1 LARKLDAPE
10 VTAATRGGALRA
22 ADGEAPNRW
31 AVLAV
36 LSLAQLMINLDV
48 TIVNIALPSAQQ
60 ALHFDAGNRQ
70 WVITAYAL
78 AFGSLLLLGGKLG
91 DLFGRKRAFITGLT
105 GFAVAS
111 ALGGQAHTLGEL
123 VAARALQG
131 CFGALLAPGA
141 LSLLSVTFA
150 GSADRDRAFGIFAA
164 TAASGASAGLVL
176 GGVLTQA
183 LSWRWCMT
191 VNLIIAVPLVIGA
204 SRLLRNDRRAAR
216 PQMDLPGVATGS
228 GALFALVFGL
238 SNAEATSWG
247 NLRTV
252 AALAASVVLLA
263 AFAVREGHAANPLLP
278 LRILRSRPR
287 AGAYISIA
295 ILSCGAFSVY
305 LFLSFYL
312 QQNLGFSPLL
322 AGASFLPMTTSVIAT
337 TTTAQTRVL
346 PLTGPKPVLLSGLFL
361 GAVGMALLSRLS
373 LHGSYPGQ
381 VLPALVV
388 TGIGFGC
395 VFAASLSTGTL
406 GVAPADAGVA
416 AATVN
421 TAQQIGGSVG
431 TALLSTIFA
440 GAAASYLASHRIG
453 GLVQA
458 AHVHGYSIGF
468 DCATFIFLTGLIVA
482 LLLVPSTRSES
493 QTT

>member
-1 LARKLDAPE
+1 VRL
-10 VTAATRGGALRA
+10 VT
-22 ADGEAPNRW
+22 GEGPNRW
-31 AVLAV
+31 AVLTV

-60 ALHFDAGNRQ
+60 ALHFGAGNRQ

-91 DLFGRKRAFITGLT
+91 DLFGRKRAFIAGLI
-105 GFAVAS
+105 GFAAAS
-111 ALGGQAHTLGEL
+111 ALGGQAHSLGEL
-123 VAARALQG
+123 IAARAMQG

-150 GSADRDRAFGIFAA
+150 GSPDRDRAFGIFTG

-176 GGVLTQA
+176 GGVLTEA
-183 LSWRWCMT
+183 LSWRWCMN
-191 VNLIIAVPLVIGA
+191 VNLMIAVPLVIGS
-204 SRLLRNDRRAAR
+204 SRLLRDDRPSAWPRI
-216 PQMDLPGVATGS
+216 DLPGVMAGS

-238 SNAEATSWG
+238 SNAETSSWG
-247 NLRTV
+247 SPLTG
-252 AALAASVVLLA
+252 AALAASVALLA
-263 AFAVREGHAANPLLP
+263 VFAVIEQHTARPLLP

-312 QQNLGFSPLL
+312 QQNLGFSPIL
-322 AGASFLPMTTSVIAT
+322 AGAGFLPMTMSVIVT
-337 TTTAQTRVL
+337 TTTVQTRVL
-346 PLTGPKPVLLSGLFL
+346 SRTGPKPVLLSGLFL
-361 GAVGMALLSRLS
+361 GAAGMALLSRLS
-373 LHGSYPGQ
+373 LHGNYAGQ
-381 VLPALVV
+381 VLPALLV
-388 TGIGFGC
+388 TGVGFGC

-416 AATVN
+416 AAMVN
-421 TAQQIGGSVG
+421 TSQQIGGSVG

-440 GAAASYLASHRIG
+440 SAASGYLISHRSSASVLAAAHA
-453 GLVQA
+453 
-458 AHVHGYSIGF
+458 HGYSAGF
-468 DCATFIFLTGLIVA
+468 EWAAGIFLTGLVTA
-482 LLLVPSTRSES
+482 LLLVPWIRPRPE
-493 QTT
+493 TT

>member
-1 LARKLDAPE
+1 MRL
-10 VTAATRGGALRA
+10 VS
-22 ADGEAPNRW
+22 GEGPNRW
-31 AVLAV
+31 AVLTV

-60 ALHFDAGNRQ
+60 ALHFGAGNRQ

-91 DLFGRKRAFITGLT
+91 DLFGRKRAFIAGLA
-105 GFAVAS
+105 GFAAAS
-111 ALGGQAHTLGEL
+111 ALGGQARSLDQL
-123 VAARALQG
+123 IAARALQG
-131 CFGALLAPGA
+131 GFGALLAPGA
-141 LSLLSVTFA
+141 LSLLSITFA
-150 GSADRDRAFGIFAA
+150 GSPDRDRAFGIFTA

-183 LSWRWCMT
+183 LSWRWCMN
-191 VNLIIAVPLVIGA
+191 VNLVIALPLVIGA
-204 SRLLRNDRRAAR
+204 SRLLRNDRPSAR
-216 PQMDLPGVATGS
+216 PRIDLPGVAAGS

-238 SNAEATSWG
+238 SNAETSAWSSP
-247 NLRTV
+247 LTV
-252 AALAASVVLLA
+252 AALAAGVALLA
-263 AFAVREGHAANPLLP
+263 AFAAIEQHAAHPLLP
-278 LRILRSRPR
+278 PRILRSRPR

-312 QQNLGFSPLL
+312 QQNLGFSPVL
-322 AGASFLPMTTSVIAT
+322 AGAAFLPMTITVIAT

-346 PLTGPKPVLLSGLFL
+346 PRTGPKPVLLSGLFL
-361 GAVGMALLSRLS
+361 GTAGMLLLSRLS
-373 LHGSYPGQ
+373 PHGSYAGQ

-388 TGIGFGC
+388 TGAGFGC

-406 GVAPADAGVA
+406 GVSPADAGVA

-440 GAAASYLASHRIG
+440 SAVSGYLASHRATDSV
-453 GLVQA
+453 LAA
-458 AHVHGYSIGF
+458 AHVHGYSTAFQWAAGL
-468 DCATFIFLTGLIVA
+468 FLTGLVIA
-482 LLLVPSTRSES
+482 LLLVPWIRPEPGGTPGG
-493 QTT
+493 